1 MRNYHGT
8 GSALPTMDSGQ
19 LYYICKYKNML
30 VRNGLFFFC
39 LFIFSSLGLHAQD
52 STNNSAPKISKSVLQ
67 HDTAIR
73 RSAPPKKRPAA
84 DTGRAAVK
92 PRTDSHAVST
102 TVVPKPAVAAPKPAP
117 AATQPVTASKQMAAA
132 PRIADT
138 SKAAGTDTLLQR
150 PKIPLHQETAFD
162 VFMRKLATTNMYLRP
177 NKPHYFDLNVV
188 RPYKNYDWLVYLVGG
203 VVALLGIIR
212 LAYLKYFSDLFRAF
226 LNPTLSQ
233 RQLKDQL
240 SQSPFPNFLL
250 NAFFSISLGV
260 YLYLLMYRQQYIFNA
275 DAWLLIPGLVLL
287 VALIYGVK
295 HIVLRFCGWL
305 FGNNDLADA
314 YIFILN
320 LINKVLGILLVPFLV
335 ILAFCQPEIAR
346 AFLYIS
352 LFFIVLMVGYRYVR
366 AYSVVKQY
374 LSFSRLHFFLY
385 LCAFEVAPV
394 LLLTKV
400 LLIWLTGN

>member
-1 MRNYHGT
+1 
-8 GSALPTMDSGQ
+8 
-19 LYYICKYKNML
+19 ML

-39 LFIFSSLGLHAQD
+39 LFIFSSLGSHAQD
-52 STNNSAPKISKSVLQ
+52 STNNSAPKNNSSVQ
-67 HDTAIR
+67 QDTAIR
-73 RSAPPKKRPAA
+73 RTAAPKKKPAA
-84 DTGRAAVK
+84 DSARAVLK
-92 PRTDSHAVST
+92 PRADSHAVQPAT
-102 TVVPKPAVAAPKPAP
+102 AVPKPTATTPAPTATTPKPAAAAPASAVTTPKPAP
-117 AATQPVTASKQMAAA
+117 AVTQRPAAMAPKQTTVASG
-132 PRIADT
+132 PADT
-138 SKAAGTDTLLQR
+138 PATAATDTLLQQA
-150 PKIPLHQETAFD
+150 KVPLHQETAFD
-162 VFMRKLATTNMYLRP
+162 VFMRNLATTNIYLRP
-177 NKPHYFDLNVV
+177 NKPRYFDLNMV
-188 RPYKNYDWLVYLVGG
+188 RPFKDLDWLVYLVGG

-212 LAYLKYFSDLFRAF
+212 LTYLKYFSDLFRAF

-250 NAFFSISLGV
+250 NAFFSVSLGV

-275 DAWLLIPGLVLL
+275 DAWLLIPGLILL

-295 HIVLRFCGWL
+295 HVVLRFCGWL

-335 ILAFCQPEIAR
+335 ILAFCEPEIAR

-352 LFFIVLMVGYRYVR
+352 LFFIVLMIGYRYVR
-366 AYSVVKQY
+366 SYSVVKQY

>member
-1 MRNYHGT
+1 
-8 GSALPTMDSGQ
+8 
-19 LYYICKYKNML
+19 ML
-30 VRNGLFFFC
+30 VRNGLFLLW
-39 LFIFSSLGLHAQD
+39 LFIFSSLGLYAQD
-52 STNNSAPKISKSVLQ
+52 STNNSAPKVSSVQ
-67 HDTAIR
+67 QDTAKR
-73 RSAPPKKRPAA
+73 RPATPKKKPVA
-84 DTGRAAVK
+84 DTGRVAVK
-92 PRTDSHAVST
+92 PRVDNRALT
-102 TVVPKPAVAAPKPAP
+102 TTAAAPKPADTAKT
-117 AATQPVTASKQMAAA
+117 AA
-132 PRIADT
+132 
-138 SKAAGTDTLLQR
+138 TDTLLQQ
-150 PKIPLHQETAFD
+150 PKVPLHQETAYD
-162 VFMRKLATTNMYLRP
+162 IFMRNLAAKNRYLHP
-177 NKPHYFDLNVV
+177 GKPRYFDLNVV
-188 RPYKNYDWLVYLVGG
+188 RPFKDLDWLVYLIGG
-203 VVALLGIIR
+203 VVMLLGVIR

-250 NAFFSISLGV
+250 NVFFAVSLGV

-275 DAWLLIPGLVLL
+275 DAWLLIPGLILL
-287 VALIYGVK
+287 VALIYGIK
-295 HIVLRFCGWL
+295 HVVLRFCGWL

-352 LFFIVLMVGYRYVR
+352 LFFIVLMIGYRYVR
-366 AYSVVKQY
+366 SYSVIKQY

>member
-1 MRNYHGT
+1 
-8 GSALPTMDSGQ
+8 
-19 LYYICKYKNML
+19 ML
-30 VRNGLFFFC
+30 VRNGLFLLW
-39 LFIFSSLGLHAQD
+39 LFIFSSLGLYAQD
-52 STNNSAPKISKSVLQ
+52 STNNSAPKVSSVQ
-67 HDTAIR
+67 QDTAKR
-73 RSAPPKKRPAA
+73 RPATPKKKPVA
-84 DTGRAAVK
+84 DTGRVAVK
-92 PRTDSHAVST
+92 PRTDNHALTTTAAVS
-102 TVVPKPAVAAPKPAP
+102 KP
-117 AATQPVTASKQMAAA
+117 TDTAKTAAA
-132 PRIADT
+132 
-138 SKAAGTDTLLQR
+138 DTLLQQ
-150 PKIPLHQETAFD
+150 PKVPLHQETAYD
-162 VFMRKLATTNMYLRP
+162 IFMRNLAATNKYLHP
-177 NKPHYFDLNVV
+177 GKPRYFDLNVV
-188 RPYKNYDWLVYLVGG
+188 RPFKDLDWLVYLIGG
-203 VVALLGIIR
+203 VVLLLGVIR

-250 NAFFSISLGV
+250 NAFFAVSLGV

-275 DAWLLIPGLVLL
+275 DAWLLIPGLILL
-287 VALIYGVK
+287 VALIYGIK
-295 HIVLRFCGWL
+295 HVVLRFCGWL

-335 ILAFCQPEIAR
+335 ILAFCQPNIAR

-352 LFFIVLMVGYRYVR
+352 LFFIVLLIGYRYVR
-366 AYSVVKQY
+366 SYSVIKQY

>member
-1 MRNYHGT
+1 
-8 GSALPTMDSGQ
+8 
-19 LYYICKYKNML
+19 ML
-30 VRNGLFFFC
+30 VRNGLFLLW
-39 LFIFSSLGLHAQD
+39 LFIFSSLGLYAQD
-52 STNNSAPKISKSVLQ
+52 STNNSAPKVSSVQ
-67 HDTAIR
+67 QDTAKR
-73 RSAPPKKRPAA
+73 RPAAPKKKPVA
-84 DTGRAAVK
+84 DTGRVAVK
-92 PRTDSHAVST
+92 PRPDNNAVT
-102 TVVPKPAVAAPKPAP
+102 TTAAVPKPADTAKTAA
-117 AATQPVTASKQMAAA
+117 
-132 PRIADT
+132 
-138 SKAAGTDTLLQR
+138 TDTLLQQ
-150 PKIPLHQETAFD
+150 PKVPLHQETAYD
-162 VFMRKLATTNMYLRP
+162 IFMRNLAAKNMYLHP
-177 NKPHYFDLNVV
+177 GKPRYFDLNVV
-188 RPYKNYDWLVYLVGG
+188 RPYKDLDWLVYLIGG
-203 VVALLGIIR
+203 VILLLGVIR

-250 NAFFSISLGV
+250 NAFFSVSLGV

-275 DAWLLIPGLVLL
+275 DAWLLIPGLILL
-287 VALIYGVK
+287 VALIYGIK
-295 HIVLRFCGWL
+295 HVVLRFCGWL

-352 LFFIVLMVGYRYVR
+352 LFFIVLLIGYRYVR
-366 AYSVVKQY
+366 SYSVIKQY